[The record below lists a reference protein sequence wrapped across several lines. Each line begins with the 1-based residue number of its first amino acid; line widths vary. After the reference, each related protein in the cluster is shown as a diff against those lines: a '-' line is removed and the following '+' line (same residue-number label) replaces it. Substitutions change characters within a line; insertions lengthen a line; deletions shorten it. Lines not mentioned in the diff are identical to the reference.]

1 LKIGNDIRFEY
12 FTNGNS
18 FDRVDL
24 TSRIP
29 HHRVAF
35 NFSGKT
41 NGKMSEKYFDGNLQF
56 LGAGETTEKGIITTL
71 DIGETK

>member
-1 LKIGNDIRFEY
+1 MKIGNDIRFEY

-29 HHRVAF
+29 RQKSHSIF
-35 NFSGKT
+35 LET

-56 LGAGETTEKGIITTL
+56 FGAGETTEKGIITTL